1 MGVYSIGTE
10 ALLAVSAEIA
20 ALARFRHLRRDPM
33 FTEMF
38 RASPPRLNFGGDC
51 FRTDPQKC
59 EDFDRC
65 SGNRLCHCGTVK
77 LVGGS

>member
-38 RASPPRLNFGGDC
+38 RASPPRLIRVDGSS
-51 FRTDPQKC
+51 
-59 EDFDRC
+59 
-65 SGNRLCHCGTVK
+65 SGSARRNEG
-77 LVGGS
+77 